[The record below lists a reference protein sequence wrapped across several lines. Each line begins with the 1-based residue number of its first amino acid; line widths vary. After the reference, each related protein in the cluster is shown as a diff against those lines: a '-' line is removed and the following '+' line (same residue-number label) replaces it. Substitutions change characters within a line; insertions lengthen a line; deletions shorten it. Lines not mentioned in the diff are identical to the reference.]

1 LLTIRSQPDAADGPI
16 VDNTYKKSMP
26 DGEVVV
32 DNAKR
37 GRRRRW
43 M

>member
-1 LLTIRSQPDAADGPI
+1 LLTIRSPPDAADSPI
-16 VDNTYKKSMP
+16 VENAYKRSIP